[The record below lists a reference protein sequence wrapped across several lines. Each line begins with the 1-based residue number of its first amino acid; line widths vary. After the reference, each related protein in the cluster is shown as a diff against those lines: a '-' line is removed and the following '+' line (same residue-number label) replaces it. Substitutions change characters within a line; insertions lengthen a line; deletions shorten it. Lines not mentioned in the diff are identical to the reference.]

1 MWALGKQ
8 GKSNGE
14 AKALI
19 ASFPDGT
26 LFQKN
31 MFKSPTFFFFLSHLN
46 CAIMFL
52 NLKEHFSNHES
63 CTSLLR

>member
-1 MWALGKQ
+1 MWAVGKH
-8 GKSNGE
+8 GRSKGE

-19 ASFPDGT
+19 VSFPDGT

-31 MFKSPTFFFFLSHLN
+31 MCKSPTILFFLAHLN
-46 CAIMFL
+46 CAVMFF

-63 CTSLLR
+63 CSLLLR

>member
-8 GKSNGE
+8 GRSNGE
-14 AKALI
+14 AEALI

-31 MFKSPTFFFFLSHLN
+31 MCKSPTIFFFFIPFEFCNDVSS
-46 CAIMFL
+46 I
-52 NLKEHFSNHES
+52 
-63 CTSLLR
+63 

>member
-31 MFKSPTFFFFLSHLN
+31 MFKSPTFFFFFIPFELCNNVFKFKGTFFQS
-46 CAIMFL
+46 
-52 NLKEHFSNHES
+52 
-63 CTSLLR
+63 